1 MESDGDDDDI
11 QKAAASLLF
20 QSMTTKKKK
29 KKHKKKSNSTQVPPS
44 PPFDVVDTFDLVKM
58 NQIVE
63 DITSPLDAPGNS
75 LPPGIWDEWIF
86 HSNPNEPPNS
96 ESLLNRC
103 QLLGLLI
110 CRYRAARQP
119 AYTQAIT
126 LNPSRLVIFHNKPPC
141 NMTLRE
147 LRDSMSN
154 LVLQWGPD
162 IHSKPT
168 LPPEHDRS
176 SKQIL
181 LYLDACFH
189 RLGELVWAT
198 WPCGSADSPIADD
211 VGSIER
217 ICLADNSGG
226 VEHDQ
231 VTLSGM
237 RNLINTFMMGYR
249 LIHWMQLSNMRVS
262 EDLDDSNLEKCTPIH
277 QHHVAASI
285 DVFYQI
291 SMYYDLP
298 PAARLN
304 YRHMFSGLYNC
315 ISQPVY
321 YHNPDYQR
329 R

>member
-1 MESDGDDDDI
+1 M
-11 QKAAASLLF
+11 QQAAASF
-20 QSMTTKKKK
+20 FDKGSKKSR
-29 KKHKKKSNSTQVPPS
+29 KKHKKYKSKPIKSGIQEPNQPLQNEV
-44 PPFDVVDTFDLVKM
+44 FDMIEM
-58 NQIVE
+58 NKIVE
-63 DITSPLDAPGNS
+63 DITTPLDAPGNS
-75 LPPGIWDEWIF
+75 LPPGIWQEWVF
-86 HSNPNEPPNS
+86 RSNPNEPPNS

-119 AYTQAIT
+119 PYPQTISLT
-126 LNPSRLVIFHNKPPC
+126 PPRLVVFHDRPPSK
-141 NMTLRE
+141 MTLRE

-168 LPPEHDRS
+168 MIPEKDTET
-176 SKQIL
+176 KNIL

-189 RLGELVWAT
+189 RLGELLWAT
-198 WPCGSADSPIADD
+198 WPCGDPDSPIADD
-211 VGSIER
+211 IGSIER
-217 ICLADNSGG
+217 ICLPNG

-237 RNLINTFMMGYR
+237 RNLINMFLMGYR
-249 LIHWMQLSNMRVS
+249 LTHWIQQSSIQLLKSSNDKD
-262 EDLDDSNLEKCTPIH
+262 EDDLPKCTPIH
-277 QHHVAASI
+277 QHHVSASI